1 MKKFDLRQL
10 IKEELKKALSEIT
23 YGKGDVILWKGSR
36 VEVIEDEG
44 EATLTIRLSNGEEKL
59 VFRKDT
65 FVTLNENYP
74 SLYPVKDDI
83 AMAIEGSDI
92 SNEEFAPQADKGVV
106 VDFIRGGNPS
116 ESYLKN
122 MLDILKKNDVAFNI
136 EKKEDKDVDMDFTE
150 DPKVNPYEIPGGE
163 PSEDGYTGD

>member
-10 IKEELKKALSEIT
+10 IKEELKKALSEVT
-23 YGKGDVILWKGSR
+23 YSVGDTILWKGSR

-44 EATLTIRLSNGEEKL
+44 EATLKIQLPNGQEKL

-74 SLYPVKDDI
+74 SLQPVKNDI
-83 AMAIEGSDI
+83 AVAIENSDI
-92 SNEEFAPQADKGVV
+92 PNEEFAPQADKGVV
-106 VDFIRGGNPS
+106 VDFIRGSNPS
-116 ESYLKN
+116 EAYLNN
-122 MLDILKKNDVAFNI
+122 MLDILKKNDVVFNI
-136 EKKEDKDVDMDFTE
+136 EKKEDKDVEMDFTE
-150 DPKVNPYEIPGGE
+150 DPEVNPYEMPGGE

>member
-10 IKEELKKALSEIT
+10 IKEELKKALSEVT

-44 EATLTIRLSNGEEKL
+44 EATLKIQLPNGQEKL
-59 VFRKDT
+59 VFRKET

-74 SLYPVKDDI
+74 SLQPVKNDI
-83 AMAIEGSDI
+83 AAAIENSDI
-92 SNEEFAPQADKGVV
+92 PNEEFAPQADKGVV
-106 VDFIRGGNPS
+106 VDFIRGSNPS
-116 ESYLKN
+116 EAYLNN
-122 MLDILKKNDVAFNI
+122 MLDILKKNDVVFNI
-136 EKKEDKDVDMDFTE
+136 EKKEDKDVEMDFTE
-150 DPKVNPYEIPGGE
+150 DPEVNPYEMPGGE

>member
-10 IKEELKKALSEIT
+10 IKEELKKALSEVT

-44 EATLTIRLSNGEEKL
+44 EATLKIQLPNGQEKL

-74 SLYPVKDDI
+74 SLQPVKNDI
-83 AMAIEGSDI
+83 AAAIENSDI
-92 SNEEFAPQADKGVV
+92 PNEEFAPQADKGVV
-106 VDFIRGGNPS
+106 VDFIRGSNPS
-116 ESYLKN
+116 EAYLNN
-122 MLDILKKNDVAFNI
+122 MLDILKKNDVVFNI
-136 EKKEDKDVDMDFTE
+136 EKKEDKDVEMDFTE
-150 DPKVNPYEIPGGE
+150 DPEVNPYEMPGGE

>member
-10 IKEELKKALSEIT
+10 IKEELKKALSEVT
-23 YGKGDVILWKGSR
+23 YSVGDTILWKGSR

-44 EATLTIRLSNGEEKL
+44 EATLKIQLPNGQEKL

-74 SLYPVKDDI
+74 SLQPVKNDI
-83 AMAIEGSDI
+83 AAAIENSDI
-92 SNEEFAPQADKGVV
+92 PNEEFAPQADKGVV
-106 VDFIRGGNPS
+106 VDFIRGSNPS
-116 ESYLKN
+116 EAYLNN
-122 MLDILKKNDVAFNI
+122 MLDILKKNDVVFNI
-136 EKKEDKDVDMDFTE
+136 EKKEDKDVEMDFTE
-150 DPKVNPYEIPGGE
+150 DPEVNPYEMPGGE

>member
-44 EATLTIRLSNGEEKL
+44 EATLKIQLPNGQEKL

-74 SLYPVKDDI
+74 SLYSVKNDI
-83 AMAIEGSDI
+83 AMVIDGSDI
-92 SNEEFAPQADKGVV
+92 PNEEFAPQADKGVV

-122 MLDILKKNDVAFNI
+122 MLDILKKNDVVFNI

-150 DPKVNPYEIPGGE
+150 DPEVNPYEMPGGE

>member
-10 IKEELKKALSEIT
+10 VKEELKKALSEIT

-44 EATLTIRLSNGEEKL
+44 ETTLTIKLSNGEEKL

-74 SLYPVKDDI
+74 SLYSVKDDI
-83 AMAIEGSDI
+83 AMAIANSDI

-122 MLDILKKNDVAFNI
+122 MLDILKKNDVMFNI

-150 DPKVNPYEIPGGE
+150 DPEVNPYEMPGGK
-163 PSEDGYTGD
+163 PSKDGYTGD

>member
-44 EATLTIRLSNGEEKL
+44 EATLKIQLPNGQEKL

-74 SLYPVKDDI
+74 SLQPVKNDI
-83 AMAIEGSDI
+83 ATAIENSDI
-92 SNEEFAPQADKGVV
+92 PNEEFAPQADKGVV
-106 VDFIRGGNPS
+106 VDFIRGSNPS
-116 ESYLKN
+116 EAYLNN
-122 MLDILKKNDVAFNI
+122 MLDILKKNDVVFNI

-150 DPKVNPYEIPGGE
+150 DPEVNPYEMPGGK
-163 PSEDGYTGD
+163 PSKDGYTGD

>member
-10 IKEELKKALSEIT
+10 IKEELKKALSEVT

-74 SLYPVKDDI
+74 SLFPVKDDI
-83 AMAIEGSDI
+83 AMAIDGSDI
-92 SNEEFAPQADKGVV
+92 PNEEFAPQADKEVV

-122 MLDILKKNDVAFNI
+122 MLDILKKNDVVFNI

-150 DPKVNPYEIPGGE
+150 DPEVNPYEMPGGE